1 LAAKIN
7 EAKLGVTATVSAGT
21 LTITNSEGRAGEP
34 IIIGVNS
41 NVGITPKTY
50 FNNASLRVGIPSTSS
65 VSDLTKLGLK
75 TGFVMTSPLAED
87 LLVFGVSGTGEASSV
102 YLSGSY
108 QPGTPPDELRSDKR
122 EYSIVFDSGNYILK
136 DVLTNTEISKG
147 AFDLESRSVSYGN
160 WRALFEGIPTSG
172 DQYTIKP
179 NTDPMGDN
187 RIAAAISRLQQDREL
202 LPTGQTLQA
211 YYEDIVN
218 SVGSRLVQTEI
229 SKDAFEVTYRHAKE
243 RRDRVSGV
251 NLDEELAELLRYQQ
265 AYQANAQVV
274 QVASRLFDSLMQRL

>member
-1 LAAKIN
+1 
-7 EAKLGVTATVSAGT
+7 
-21 LTITNSEGRAGEP
+21 
-34 IIIGVNS
+34 
-41 NVGITPKTY
+41 
-50 FNNASLRVGIPSTSS
+50 VGIPSTSN

-75 TGFVMTSPLAED
+75 TGFVMTNPLAED
-87 LLVFGVSGTGEASSV
+87 LLVFGVSSTGEASSI

-108 QPGTPPDELRSDKR
+108 QSGVVPEELRSDKR
-122 EYSIVFDSGNYILK
+122 EYTVLFDSGNYVLK
-136 DVLTNTEISKG
+136 DVLTNTEISRG
-147 AFDLESRSVSYGN
+147 AFDLETRSVSYGN

-179 NTDPMGDN
+179 NTDPIGDN
-187 RIAAAISRLQQDREL
+187 RVAAAISALQQDRGL
-202 LPTGQTLQA
+202 LTTGQTLQA

-218 SVGSRLVQTEI
+218 SVGARLVQTEI

-251 NLDEELAELLRYQQ
+251 NLDEELAELLRFQQ